1 MGIVAF
7 VKFSGVSRLYDA
19 LKAFQQAGG
28 TSILAVGIDH
38 KGTSKEGLK
47 YLRDVVN
54 QVFVYHDNSPL
65 RRTFHSKLYIFE
77 QKDTNAILL
86 LGSGNLTAGG
96 LFTNYES
103 HVRVELDLSRSD
115 DQAFYREVRTKC
127 EAFFDI
133 SSGCVRELTEELYA
147 QLQVELPDESVASAE
162 DEAASE
168 TEAELKQTNN
178 ADIERP
184 LSQILKL
191 FGSSKLSPAPRA
203 DISLS
208 RQRESDASAVSSEES
223 DETAVQQ
230 PSGALRMFWKTLSSN
245 DVSTTSSPGQIV
257 IPLMFRSFF
266 EPLPQTKAADAGGK
280 GRQWDST
287 FRLDFA
293 DGTFIRSVQAR
304 CIVYEP
310 ETGHPRQ
317 NTECRFTFRDQAIL
331 ERLSAGDIIVFQQTG
346 VARPQFRVERY
357 APSDARVSDLVN
369 SGARFGWLS

>member
-19 LKAFQQAGG
+19 LKTFQQAGG

-38 KGTSKEGLK
+38 KGTSREGLK

-77 QKDTNAILL
+77 RKDTNAILL

-115 DQAFYREVRTKC
+115 DQAFYRELRTTC
-127 EAFFDI
+127 EAFFDT
-133 SSGCVRELTEELYA
+133 SSDCVRELTEELYA
-147 QLQVELPDESVASAE
+147 ELQSELPDESHASAE

-168 TEAELKQTNN
+168 N
-178 ADIERP
+178 ADIELP
-184 LSQILKL
+184 PSQILKL
-191 FGSSKLSPAPRA
+191 FGSSKLSPAPRP

-208 RQRESDASAVSSEES
+208 RQNESEGSAVSSAEP

-230 PSGALRMFWKTLSSN
+230 PPGDLRSFWKRLSSF
-245 DVSTTSSPGQIV
+245 DVNTRSGPGQII
-257 IPLMFRSFF
+257 IPIGFRNFF
-266 EPLPQTKAADAGGK
+266 EPLPQTKEGDADGK
-280 GRQWDST
+280 GRQWDAI
-287 FRLDFA
+287 FPVDFSEGA
-293 DGTFIRSVQAR
+293 FIRSVQAR

-310 ETGHPRQ
+310 KLRQ
-317 NTECRFTFRDQAIL
+317 RRKNTECRFTFRDREIL
-331 ERLSAGDIIVFQQTG
+331 KRLSAGDVLVFQQTG
-346 VARPQFRVERY
+346 VAQPRFRVEKL
-357 APSDARVSDLVN
+357 APSDPRVSELTR
-369 SGARFGWLS
+369 SGAKYGWLP